1 MSRRG
6 GDAMETVVMDKAALT
21 EFLRAEFPQSRVS
34 IEAVSGSGVAVRQ
47 VITVEHLR
55 PGGTVSG
62 PALMAV
68 ADVALYVSILAI
80 MGPVALAVTTSLTIN
95 FLRKPAGDTDI
106 LGECRLLKVGR
117 RLVVGEVTLYSDG
130 SRVPV
135 AHVTGTYAIPPDA
148 TPAPLT

>member
-1 MSRRG
+1 MT
-6 GDAMETVVMDKAALT
+6 AVVMDQAALT
-21 EFLRAEFPQSRVS
+21 EFLRAEFPQSSVS
-34 IEAVSGSGVAVRQ
+34 IEAVSARGVAVRQ
-47 VITVEHLR
+47 VIGFEHLR

-95 FLRKPAGDTDI
+95 FLRKPAGDADI
-106 LGECRLLKVGR
+106 LGECRLLKVGK

-130 SRVPV
+130 SRLPV

-148 TPAPLT
+148 ISVSSS

>member
-1 MSRRG
+1 
-6 GDAMETVVMDKAALT
+6 MDQAALT
-21 EFLRAEFPQSRVS
+21 RFLRAEFPQSTVS
-34 IEAVSGSGVAVRQ
+34 IEAVSASGVAVRQ
-47 VITVEHLR
+47 VVGFEHLR

-106 LGECRLLKVGR
+106 LGECRLLKVGK

-130 SRVPV
+130 SRLPV

-148 TPAPLT
+148 IAVSPR

>member
-1 MSRRG
+1 MT
-6 GDAMETVVMDKAALT
+6 AVVMDQAALT
-21 EFLRAEFPQSRVS
+21 EFLRAEFPQSSVS
-34 IEAVSGSGVAVRQ
+34 IEAVSASGVAVRQ
-47 VITVEHLR
+47 VIGFEHLR

-95 FLRKPAGDTDI
+95 FLRKPAGDADI
-106 LGECRLLKVGR
+106 LGECRLLKVGK
-117 RLVVGEVTLYSDG
+117 RLVVGEVTLYSDS
-130 SRVPV
+130 SRLPV

-148 TPAPLT
+148 ISVSSR